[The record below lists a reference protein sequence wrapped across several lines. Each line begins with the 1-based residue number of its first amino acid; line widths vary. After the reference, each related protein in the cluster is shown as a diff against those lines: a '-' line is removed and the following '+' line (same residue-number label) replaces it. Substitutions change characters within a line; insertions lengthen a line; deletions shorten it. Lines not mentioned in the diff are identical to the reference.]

1 MGVDETVLPALS
13 LALSLMNL
21 LEEPTSRSC
30 NWWAPVAASEVAT
43 WLPYTEERGEATL
56 GCRRDLSC
64 CRRPSAGSL
73 GVVGRTT
80 TTGEGGRAGDGAR
93 SLQRRSGGESGDLL
107 CLNKTPKRRHFDAR
121 SIKTTSF

>member
-1 MGVDETVLPALS
+1 MGVDETILPALS

-21 LEEPTSRSC
+21 LEESTRRGC

-56 GCRRDLSC
+56 GYRRDLSCCRGPPAGSCECRC

-80 TTGEGGRAGDGAR
+80 TTGEGGKAGAGVG
-93 SLQRRSGGESGDLL
+93 SL
-107 CLNKTPKRRHFDAR
+107 
-121 SIKTTSF
+121 

>member
-21 LEEPTSRSC
+21 LEEPTRRDC

-64 CRRPSAGSL
+64 CRGPSAGSCECPCCRRSSAGSL
-73 GVVGRTT
+73 GVGRRRRAKE
-80 TTGEGGRAGDGAR
+80 EGLELEQDPCSGATVEN
-93 SLQRRSGGESGDLL
+93 LE
-107 CLNKTPKRRHFDAR
+107 
-121 SIKTTSF
+121 ISFA